1 MAYDEAFHVTKQD
14 DNVIAGPMREPRN
27 LEQAIEGSIHD
38 DNMAQ
43 KLGLRGGTV
52 AGSLHMEQFPPLL
65 THIFGQRWWE
75 TGGLSLYFRYA
86 TTDRER
92 VQCFAR
98 EPEADPAS
106 QQDVRTEVWM
116 VHENGERVADGTASV
131 GKPDM
136 QSTLRQRLDRVPTPR
151 DLRILSDLEV
161 GQTAEGVPTRAP
173 LDRLEGRLSVIVEP
187 LPDYTEESPW
197 DARIAPP
204 SLMVGALTAVQD
216 SFLRRGNGKQR
227 GVGLWGA
234 IELQHLKGPVL
245 IDHDYRVRGTILAV
259 SETPRTEYLWFE
271 SILSDPESEDDI
283 ASMLMMLR
291 FMKASHP
298 AWQ

>member
-1 MAYDEAFHVTKQD
+1 MANEEAFNVTRQD
-14 DNVIAGPMREPRN
+14 DSVIAGPMREPAN
-27 LEQAIEGSIHD
+27 LEQAIRGSIHD
-38 DNMAQ
+38 DQMAQ

-65 THIFGQRWWE
+65 THIFGQRWWQ

-98 EPEADPAS
+98 QPEVDAAS

-116 VHENGERVADGTASV
+116 NHENGERVADGTASV

-136 QSTLRQRLDRVPTPR
+136 QSTLRQRLERAPTPD
-151 DLRILSDLEV
+151 DLRILADLEV
-161 GQTAEGVPTRAP
+161 GQTAEHCPTRAP
-173 LDRLEGRLSVIVEP
+173 LDRLEQRLSVIVEP
-187 LPDYTEESPW
+187 LPDYEEGSPW
-197 DARIAPP
+197 GGRIAPP
-204 SLMVGALTAVQD
+204 SLMVGAMTAVQYG
-216 SFLRRGNGKQR
+216 FLSRAGGHNR

-234 IELQHLKGPVL
+234 IELQQLKGPVFVE
-245 IDHDYRVRGTILAV
+245 HDYEARGTILAV
-259 SETPRTEYLWFE
+259 GETPRTEYLWFE
-271 SILSDPESEDDI
+271 SILSDPETEDDI

>member
-1 MAYDEAFHVTKQD
+1 MSDSEAFTTTRQD
-14 DNVIAGPMREPRN
+14 GNVIAAPMREPRN
-27 LEQAIEGSIHD
+27 LEQAIKGSIHD
-38 DNMAQ
+38 DQMAQ

-65 THIFGQRWWE
+65 THIFGDRWWQ

-86 TTDRER
+86 TTDREK

-98 EPEADPAS
+98 EPEVDVTA
-106 QQDVRTEVWM
+106 QQDIRTEVWM
-116 VHENGERVADGTASV
+116 DHENGERVADGTASV

-136 QSTLRQRLDRVPTPR
+136 QSTLRQRLERVPTPE
-151 DLRILSDLEV
+151 DLRILGDLEV
-161 GQTAEGVPTRAP
+161 GQTAENCPTKVT
-173 LDRLEGRLSVIVEP
+173 LDGLERRLSVIVEP
-187 LPDYTEESPW
+187 LPDYEEGSPW
-197 DARIAPP
+197 GGRIAPP
-204 SLMVGALTAVQD
+204 SLMVGAMTAVQEG
-216 SFLRRGNGKQR
+216 FLRRDDGRQR

-234 IELQHLKGPVL
+234 IELQHLKGPVFV
-245 IDHDYRVRGTILAV
+245 DHDYQASGTILSV
-259 SETPRTEYLWFE
+259 SETPRTEYLWYE
-271 SILSDPESEDDI
+271 SILSDPETGDDI

>member
-14 DNVIAGPMREPRN
+14 ENVIAGPMREPRN
-27 LEQAIEGSIHD
+27 LEQAIKGSIHD

-65 THIFGQRWWE
+65 THVFGQRWWE

-98 EPEADPAS
+98 EPEADAAS

-136 QSTLRQRLDRVPTPR
+136 QSTLRQRLDRVPTPK

-173 LDRLEGRLSVIVEP
+173 LDRLEQRLSVIVEP

-197 DARIAPP
+197 GGRVAPP
-204 SLMVGALTAVQD
+204 SLMVGAMTAVQD
-216 SFLRRGNGKQR
+216 SFLRRGNGQQR

-234 IELQHLKGPVL
+234 IEIQHLKGPVFV
-245 IDHDYRVRGTILAV
+245 DRDYRVRGTILAV

-271 SILSDPESEDDI
+271 SILSDPESEGDV